1 MKILGFL
8 DNLKEKSRFPIIALT
23 ATATEKVRVDITER
37 L

>member
-8 DNLKEKSRFPIIALT
+8 DNLKQKEHFPIIALT
-23 ATATEKVRVDITER
+23 ATATEKVRKDITER